1 MDNSNYN
8 GLQIA
13 LTARNYHGL
22 TLTTGYT
29 YSPALGESSD
39 QGTSGGLVIPA
50 NSYGNL
56 RQQLYT
62 STTFDMRQRLTIS
75 GNYLVPGKKGFGQL
89 FEGWSVNSS
98 VVVSTGTPWGIND
111 TSTDFAGIGEANG
124 RNPQGNEG
132 MQWDFFGN
140 PSDFEAV
147 HNFAGVTPGPSLT
160 PSFPGTV
167 GPRGVPY
174 YPGGGTA
181 ATLSEPT
188 ANAACNTKAA
198 ALGPL
203 AVAALNNL
211 GCYALGNSILI
222 PPAYGSFGTMAR
234 NPFRDGGFRN
244 VDASV
249 SKSFK
254 IKERLTAEFRAE
266 VFNLFNRPDFVNPYG
281 GPGGSGTANDINPSR
296 AGSAGTGLGYVTNTT
311 DAASSNP
318 VLGSGGPRDL
328 QLGLKLIF

>member
-1 MDNSNYN
+1 
-8 GLQIA
+8 LQIA
-13 LTARNYHGL
+13 LTARDFHGL

-29 YSPALGESSD
+29 YSHALGESSD

-50 NSYGNL
+50 NSYGSL

-62 STTFDMRQRLTIS
+62 STAFDMRHRLTIS
-75 GNYLVPGKKGFGQL
+75 GNYLIPGKKGFGQVL
-89 FEGWSVNSS
+89 EGWSVNSS
-98 VVVSTGTPWGIND
+98 VAVSSGTPWGIND
-111 TSTDFAGIGEANG
+111 TTTDFAGIGEANG

-132 MQWDFFGN
+132 MQWNFYGN

-147 HNFAGVTPGPSLT
+147 HNFTGVTPGPTGVGGVPFFSGGKTKSSLT
-160 PSFPGTV
+160 NPTSN
-167 GPRGVPY
+167 
-174 YPGGGTA
+174 
-181 ATLSEPT
+181 ATC
-188 ANAACNTKAA
+188 NAKAT

-203 AVAALNNL
+203 AVASLNNL

-222 PPAYGSFGTMAR
+222 PPAYGSFGNMGR
-234 NPFRDGGFRN
+234 NPWRDGGFRN

-249 SKSFK
+249 TKTFK
-254 IKERLTAEFRAE
+254 FKERLRAEFRAE
-266 VFNLFNRPDFVNPYG
+266 VFNLFNHPDFVNPFG
-281 GPGGSGTANDINPSR
+281 GPGGAGTPNDLNPSR
-296 AGSAGTGLGYVTNTT
+296 AGTGTGLGYVLNTP